1 MASYPHGKVTNI
13 FTKKMETP
21 KPMCRMVWFNDK
33 APYSLENS
41 IKAGVV
47 GDILDKLYLQEIREK
62 ASAAYSPGAGGGAQ
76 VTGDVPYTY
85 VLGQVQMKPE
95 KKDLAIKLMRDEMLS
110 IGKTVDAGTLKDI
123 QAKMIKDADENAKEN
138 SYWMDVLSMYVG
150 RGIDLHTSYKS
161 IVSSLT
167 PQSIKDFVNKV
178 ILSSGNEVEVTMLP
192 AE

>member
-1 MASYPHGKVTNI
+1 M
-13 FTKKMETP
+13 
-21 KPMCRMVWFNDK
+21 
-33 APYSLENS
+33 
-41 IKAGVV
+41 
-47 GDILDKLYLQEIREK
+47 
-62 ASAAYSPGAGGGAQ
+62 
-76 VTGDVPYTY
+76 PYTF

-95 KKDLAIKLMRDEMLS
+95 KKDLAIKLMRDEMHS

-123 QAKMIKDADENAKEN
+123 QAKMIKDADEDAKEN
-138 SYWMDVLSMYVG
+138 GYWVNVLSMYVG
-150 RGIDLHTSYKS
+150 RNIDLYTNYKS

>member
-1 MASYPHGKVTNI
+1 V
-13 FTKKMETP
+13 
-21 KPMCRMVWFNDK
+21 
-33 APYSLENS
+33 
-41 IKAGVV
+41 
-47 GDILDKLYLQEIREK
+47 Q
-62 ASAAYSPGAGGGAQ
+62 AAVPQ

-138 SYWMDVLSMYVG
+138 SYWMNVLSMYVG
-150 RGIDLHTSYKS
+150 RGIDLYTNYKS

>member
-1 MASYPHGKVTNI
+1 M
-13 FTKKMETP
+13 
-21 KPMCRMVWFNDK
+21 
-33 APYSLENS
+33 
-41 IKAGVV
+41 
-47 GDILDKLYLQEIREK
+47 QEIREK
-62 ASAAYSPGAGGGAQ
+62 ASAAYSPGATGSAM
-76 VTGDVPYTY
+76 VTGDVPYTF

-95 KKDLAIKLMRDEMLS
+95 KKDLAIKLMRDEMHS
-110 IGKTVDAGTLKDI
+110 IGKTVDPATLKDI

-138 SYWMDVLSMYVG
+138 GYWVNVLSMYVG
-150 RGIDLHTSYKS
+150 RNIDLYTNYKS